1 MNPNIRRWWR
11 LLDEVPNH
19 LTQVTAWDSSPP
31 PPING
36 DGHCHFAPTSVVC
49 LEGVVRI
56 VSLSRVV
63 DLFPGQALIIGA
75 GVWHRHETLRRGG
88 VWFGQ
93 GFLPA
98 FSDVVM
104 GDSDGEW
111 RGWLPS
117 NPSRQLMDNALSVVG
132 DESRREVF
140 TDVMQQVLSETVEDL
155 PFANL
160 ALQRMITRLSSN
172 LHRGVTVNDLVR
184 VSGLSRAQAYRIFTD
199 GYGVPIKDAI
209 ETARLWL
216 AEALLANG
224 LSIAAVAERAGWSSP
239 VTFARAWKRQ
249 HGAPPSDVR
258 RSAKRK
264 GTVLPNHRVGQM
276 VPNGMDPVVA
286 ESRQLAYASASNG

>member
-19 LTQVTAWDSSPP
+19 LTQVTAWDGSPP
-31 PPING
+31 PPLNG
-36 DGHCHFAPTSVVC
+36 DGHCHFAPSSVVC

-56 VSLSRVV
+56 VSHSRMV
-63 DLFPGQALIIGA
+63 DLFPGQALVIGA
-75 GVWHRHETLRRGG
+75 GVWHRHETLRHGS

-104 GDSDGEW
+104 GDTDGEW
-111 RGWLPS
+111 RGSLPS
-117 NPSRQLMDNALSVVG
+117 NPSRQLMDNALSAVG

-140 TDVMQQVLSETVEDL
+140 TDVMQQVLSETVEEL

-239 VTFARAWKRQ
+239 DTFARAWKRQ
-249 HGAPPSDVR
+249 HGAPPSAVR

-264 GTVLPNHRVGQM
+264 GTVVANHFASQPFTTVGIQW
-276 VPNGMDPVVA
+276 
-286 ESRQLAYASASNG
+286 SLTHASWRT

>member
-11 LLDEVPNH
+11 LLDEAPNH

-31 PPING
+31 PPLNG

-56 VSLSRVV
+56 VSLNRMV

-75 GVWHRHETLRRGG
+75 GVWHRHETLRHGS

-104 GDSDGEW
+104 GDNEGEW
-111 RGWLPS
+111 RGRLPS
-117 NPSRQLMDNALSVVG
+117 NPSRQLMDGALSAVG
-132 DESRREVF
+132 DDSRRDVF
-140 TDVMQQVLSETVEDL
+140 IEVMQQVLSETVDDL
-155 PFANL
+155 PCTNPG
-160 ALQRMITRLSSN
+160 LQRMIARLTSN
-172 LHRGVTVNDLVR
+172 LHRGVTVADLVR
-184 VSGLSRAQAYRIFTD
+184 ASGMSRAQAYRIFTD

-216 AEALLANG
+216 AEALLTNG
-224 LSIAAVAERAGWSSP
+224 LSITAVAERSGWSNP
-239 VTFARAWKRQ
+239 DTFARAWKRQ
-249 HGAPPSDVR
+249 HGAPPSEVR

-264 GTVLPNHRVGQM
+264 IAVLPDHQTSQPVH
-276 VPNGMDPVVA
+276 NGTDPGIPA
-286 ESRQLAYASASNG
+286 PRQLAFASARN